1 MGTKKRVT
9 VIATVLVLFVAAVV
23 IAVINIHDRQIPPV
37 EEENEGP
44 SHTEVE
50 IPIGKYYLGGDKNS
64 DFYFNVME
72 GHKLEIVCPDLR
84 GVIRDS
90 LEWYY
95 LTDEAED
102 LESAVDHDF
111 GQFAGIKDYMA
122 VHLNVLNETLILIEW
137 RMSTRGL
144 NGMGFSYPRENV
156 ITWTAVE
163 DEFILVE

>member
-1 MGTKKRVT
+1 MKTKLI
-9 VIATVLVLFVAAVV
+9 VIISSIFVAIG
-23 IAVINIHDRQIPPV
+23 IAVIVCVNLSSEPSVPL
-37 EEENEGP
+37 EENEGP

>member
-1 MGTKKRVT
+1 MKTKLI
-9 VIATVLVLFVAAVV
+9 VIISSIFVAIG
-23 IAVINIHDRQIPPV
+23 IAVIVCVNLSSEPSVPL
-37 EEENEGP
+37 EEDEGP
-44 SHTEVE
+44 FRTEVE

-90 LEWYY
+90 MEWYY
-95 LTDEAED
+95 MTDEAED
-102 LESAVDHDF
+102 LESAVDNNYI
-111 GQFAGIKDYMA
+111 QFAGIKDYMA
-122 VHLNVLNETLILIEW
+122 VHYFDLNEQLILIEW
-137 RMSTRGL
+137 SMSTTGL
-144 NGMGFSYPRENV
+144 SGMGFSYPRENV

>member
-1 MGTKKRVT
+1 MKTKLI
-9 VIATVLVLFVAAVV
+9 VIISSIFVAIG
-23 IAVINIHDRQIPPV
+23 IAVIVCVNLSSEPSVPL
-37 EEENEGP
+37 EENEGP

-64 DFYFNVME
+64 EFYFNVME
-72 GHKLEIVCPDLR
+72 DHKLEIVCPDLR

-95 LTDEAED
+95 TTDEAED

-122 VHLNVLNETLILIEW
+122 VHLNDLNETLILIEW

-163 DEFILVE
+163 DEFVLVE